1 MIKEINFAAFKENGK
16 PMKTSLRLRS
26 AVSLFFLIVAALII
40 VTGVNAQRGNVDWA
54 AVSLSTHHVAGS
66 VHYLEGQGGNI
77 GLSVGDDG
85 VLMIDD
91 QFAPLSD
98 RIRTTINGISNGDI
112 RMLIN
117 THVHGDHTGGNANFA
132 AMGIPILSQDRVRAR
147 LAATQP
153 EAALPVMTYSEDVTV
168 HLNGEAVHIIAMPPA
183 HTDGD
188 SIIHFTGSDVIHTGD
203 MFRTVAFPVIDRNNG
218 GTLPGTIEALGL
230 LAGMAGADTK
240 IVPGHGVVST
250 RDDVIEFRDMVIT
263 VADRVN
269 ELVEQGRSYDEVAAS
284 DPTNEFAA
292 KWGDPERFLTAVY
305 AELAGED

>member
-1 MIKEINFAAFKENGK
+1 MNTTTG
-16 PMKTSLRLRS
+16 LRS
-26 AVSLFFLIVAALII
+26 AVSLFFLALAAFVI
-40 VTGVNAQRGNVDWA
+40 VTGLKAQPGGIDWD

-66 VHYLEGQGGNI
+66 VHYLQGRGGNI

-91 QFAPLSD
+91 QFAPLSQ
-98 RIRTTINGISNGDI
+98 RILGKINEISNGDI
-112 RMLIN
+112 RILVN
-117 THVHGDHTGGNANFA
+117 THVHGDHTGGNANFR

-147 LAATQP
+147 LESTQP
-153 EAALPVMTYSEDVTV
+153 EASLPVMTYSEDVTLY
-168 HLNGEAVHIIAMPPA
+168 LNGEAVHVIAMPPA

-188 SIIHFTGSDVIHTGD
+188 SIIHFTESDVIHTGD

-230 LAGMAGADTK
+230 LAGMAGPSTK

-263 VADRVN
+263 VANR
-269 ELVEQGRSYDEVAAS
+269 VAALVDQGQS
-284 DPTNEFAA
+284 FDEITTTDPTAEFNE

-305 AELAGED
+305 AELASEG

>member
-1 MIKEINFAAFKENGK
+1 MIVEQIWTANAYRNFNYLVACPEIGD
-16 PMKTSLRLRS
+16 
-26 AVSLFFLIVAALII
+26 ALAIDPLDHQKCL
-40 VTGVNAQRGNVDWA
+40 ARARDRGWPITQI
-54 AVSLSTHHVAGS
+54 L
-66 VHYLEGQGGNI
+66 
-77 GLSVGDDG
+77 
-85 VLMIDD
+85 
-91 QFAPLSD
+91 
-98 RIRTTINGISNGDI
+98 
-112 RMLIN
+112 N
-117 THVHGDHTGGNANFA
+117 THEHGDHTGGNANFA